1 MSQDEAD
8 FEAAVD
14 ECISSGEDASPGSTS
29 DCDSFVSVDSQVCIL
44 SKLKMWSCIV
54 FLCTGAC
61 VQCKY
66 FYSC

>member
-44 SKLKMWSCIV
+44 SKLKM
-54 FLCTGAC
+54 
-61 VQCKY
+61 
-66 FYSC
+66 